1 MTIRPRLDQKM
12 RIQEAIEAGL
22 VHSAEEI
29 IDAGLEHLSAGP
41 SAGESPDKV
50 RALAA
55 AARIRESRKG
65 VTLGGLTI
73 RALIDEGR
81 AVSRSALD
89 THRCD

>member
-12 RIQEAIEAGL
+12 RIQEAIEVGL

-55 AARIRESRKG
+55 ARIRESRKG

-89 THRCD
+89 TRWCD